1 MARGDGSSNNELFKR
16 NYLHL
21 APPVSRSPPPAYQKS
36 VFTGWITKMNIF
48 QKKSK

>member
-21 APPVSRSPPPAYQKS
+21 APPVSRSPPSAYQKIS
-36 VFTGWITKMNIF
+36 FYRLDNKNEHIPEEK
-48 QKKSK
+48 